1 MNPMIEAKNVRFS
14 YGKNEVLHGVDFT
27 AGEGQLIAVLGPNG
41 AGKSTLFRCLLGL
54 HRSYRG
60 SITIAGRDGKSL
72 SPREMAALV
81 AYIPQTHTPTFHY
94 TVLEM
99 VLMGTTHQ
107 VRGLQSPGE
116 RELGIAREA
125 LAQVGIAGMERRSY
139 GQLSGG
145 EQQLRLLIMD
155 EPTSSLDYGN
165 QLRVMQRVKTLARQ
179 GYTILLSSHN
189 PQQALLFADR
199 ILALHDGVICADGTS
214 EEVISPALL
223 EKLYH
228 IKTRLAEAEE
238 GRLIVPMLKEDA
250 DVSLE

>member
-1 MNPMIEAKNVRFS
+1 MSERNHVLQMENITMQFGGVVAVNNLSLEV
-14 YGKNEVLHGVDFT
+14 NE
-27 AGEGQLIAVLGPNG
+27 GEIVALIGPNG

-60 SITIAGRDGKSL
+60 SITIAGREGKSL

-116 RELGIAREA
+116 REIAIAREA

-145 EQQLRLLIMD
+145 EQQRVAIARALVSGPALVLAD
-155 EPTSSLDYGN
+155 EPTGNLDSENTRLMGDLFRDLHRA
-165 QLRVMQRVKTLARQ
+165 QGCAFVLVTHAPDVAMWADRVVVLKDGSIVDDRSTAEFA
-179 GYTILLSSHN
+179 GPAELSSFYERTLN
-189 PQQALLFADR
+189 
-199 ILALHDGVICADGTS
+199 
-214 EEVISPALL
+214 
-223 EKLYH
+223 
-228 IKTRLAEAEE
+228 
-238 GRLIVPMLKEDA
+238 
-250 DVSLE
+250 DVL